1 MKFCTLAS
9 GSSGN
14 CIYVENGNTRLL
26 VDAGISAKRIA
37 ECLEIIDVAPE
48 SIDAILITHDH
59 SDHTQGVAVFSRK
72 YGTDIYATKGTL
84 NYITANCKARPDN
97 SHLHD
102 VIRENPFEIGSILVE
117 PFPVLHD
124 AIDPVG
130 YALSG
135 GGKKLGIATDLGTFD
150 EGIIRRLYGAE
161 ALYVE
166 ANHDVNMLM
175 LGKYPYQLKCRIN
188 SETGH
193 LSNEAC
199 AELIRHTRTDRTKT
213 IVLAHISKE
222 NNFEEL
228 AYETVRQ
235 SVQGD
240 ERFESMPELIIAG
253 RDKPGRLID
262 L

>member
-14 CIYVENGNTRLL
+14 CIYVENEGTHIL

-37 ECLEIIDVAPE
+37 ESLEAIGVAPD
-48 SIDAILITHDH
+48 SIKAVLITHDH
-59 SDHTQGVAVFSRK
+59 SDHIQGAAVFSRK
-72 YGTDIYATKGTL
+72 YGTDIYGTAGTL
-84 NYITANCKARPDN
+84 KFIASNCSVRPDN
-97 SHLHD
+97 TNLHN
-102 VIRENPFEIGSILVE
+102 VIKEEPFEIGSIRVE
-117 PFPVLHD
+117 PFAVLHD

-130 YALSG
+130 YALCAN
-135 GGKKLGIATDLGTFD
+135 GKRFGIATDLGTFD
-150 EGIIRRLYGAE
+150 DRIVARLKGAE

-175 LGKYPYQLKCRIN
+175 LGSYPYQLKCRIN
-188 SETGH
+188 SEIGH

-199 AELIRHTRTDRTKT
+199 AELVRCARSEKTKT
-213 IVLAHISKE
+213 VILAHISKE

-228 AYETVRQ
+228 AFETVKQ
-235 SVQGD
+235 SIEGD
-240 ERFESMPELIIAG
+240 TRFETVPELIIAG
-253 RDKPGRLID
+253 RDKPGRLIE